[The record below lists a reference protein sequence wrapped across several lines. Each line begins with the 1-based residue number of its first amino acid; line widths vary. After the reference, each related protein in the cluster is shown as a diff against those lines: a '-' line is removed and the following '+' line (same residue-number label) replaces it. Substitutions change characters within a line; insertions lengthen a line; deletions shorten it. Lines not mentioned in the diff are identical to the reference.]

1 MSKNKQLGMII
12 DQERCIGCEACT
24 IACKIENNSTDY
36 WIKVETQGGAVK
48 DTPAGNFPNL
58 TMDFLPKLCN
68 HCENPPCVD
77 SCPEAAIQQRDDG
90 IVILEQELCTGCQSC
105 LTACPYNIIVFD
117 DENNLA
123 GKCNFCFHRVD
134 QGLEPFC
141 VICCEGQA
149 LYFGDLNDS
158 SSVVSKLK
166 SEKNSYRLKLET
178 ETNPKVYYI
187 PSQPKKRL

>member
-1 MSKNKQLGMII
+1 MII

-24 IACKIENNSTDY
+24 IACKIENNTTDY
-36 WIKVETQGGAVK
+36 WIKIETQGGAVK
-48 DTPAGNFPNL
+48 DTPRGNFPNL

-77 SCPEAAIQQRDDG
+77 SCPEDALKKRDDG
-90 IVILEQELCTGCQSC
+90 IVVLDQLLCTGCKSC

-117 DENNLA
+117 DNSNLA
-123 GKCNFCFHRVD
+123 GKCNFCAHRVD

-149 LYFGDLNDS
+149 LFFGDLNNPK
-158 SSVVSKLK
+158 SSVSKKIAKDDVFHLK
-166 SEKNSYRLKLET
+166 PEEK
-178 ETNPKVYYI
+178 TNPSIYYI
-187 PSQPKKRL
+187 PPRPKRKL